1 MPVLKNFLALR
12 NEQWLEPE
20 KLKSIQERKLEEILS
35 SAARTKYYQGIQAHD
50 FGSMAFT
57 EKTNLQGAEH
67 SFLSRAPGG
76 LQQTQ
81 TSGST
86 GRPVKLF
93 IDQETMD
100 YRVAMKY
107 MVETEFGLR
116 PTDLFAEI
124 SHRSY
129 VPHPLLR
136 YTQMF
141 RRIHLSV
148 FEDETANFS
157 LIRDSGANVLGWYP
171 SAVSI
176 LAGINQSIGN
186 PVRLKSV
193 YCGSEIL
200 SAECRKAI
208 SDSFSCSVFNQ
219 YGAEEFG
226 TIAWECPEEHS
237 LHINSNSLLLEII
250 GSNGKPKESGSGEVA
265 ITTLHNKAMPL
276 LRYKIGDYGSLGGE
290 CPCGRGLPV
299 LKTLEGRSNDFIVL
313 PSGKKRTPVS
323 IDIMYG
329 IPGVISYQI
338 VQERPDLF
346 VFRHVPSNGPISESS
361 RSEVLSR
368 IRKATLGEKI
378 TVEFEEV
385 GKIPKTANGKISTVI
400 SKVKT

>member
-1 MPVLKNFLALR
+1 MR
-12 NEQWLEPE
+12 
-20 KLKSIQERKLEEILS
+20 
-35 SAARTKYYQGIQAHD
+35 
-50 FGSMAFT
+50 
-57 EKTNLQGAEH
+57 
-67 SFLSRAPGG
+67 
-76 LQQTQ
+76 
-81 TSGST
+81 TSGSSGEPLRVFENRDSCNYGIALRFMNLYEL
-86 GRPVKLF
+86 GR
-93 IDQETMD
+93 
-100 YRVAMKY
+100 
-107 MVETEFGLR
+107 R
-116 PTDLFAEI
+116 PRDVLLEI
-124 SHRSY
+124 SHKKS
-129 VPHPLLR
+129 HSIILQSLGL
-136 YTQMF
+136 F
-141 RRIHLSV
+141 RQRMLSIYDSEESNYGKLCRIRPDL
-148 FEDETANFS
+148 FGF
-157 LIRDSGANVLGWYP
+157 YP
-171 SAVSI
+171 SVIAAMARMNMEKKHIS
-176 LAGINQSIGN
+176 
-186 PVRLKSV
+186 LKSV
-193 YCGSEIL
+193 FCGAEPLGQTARKTISE
-200 SAECRKAI
+200 
-208 SDSFSCSVFNQ
+208 SFSCSVFNQ